1 MLEKI
6 LALDTTDMT
15 AEEKDTLS
23 NILSRAVAGQF
34 TEFENRVNENQNTGA
49 FESALAAVDEELALY
64 DRLSANSMAAQY
76 VNRQQVEDKRTVIKQ
91 SHMNYLLGEG
101 LDGVI
106 GQENE
111 EELGKLLDS
120 LQTYVNDGI
129 MSQEDF
135 DSSKNSAYTRLVLAK
150 ITRMT
155 NAGTDAAEIL
165 AYIDEKLYDTGNNS
179 SVLEYWD
186 YFQAVMGYGAGNPA
200 LVHPASSSGYLLPG
214 SDSMNLS
221 TNDIR
226 GLSNDEIRLAIYEI
240 FARHGKIFQDQAV
253 NDYFLALGWYQPSSG
268 YDEGTLNTYEKFN
281 LNLLI
286 EYQKAT
292 GYR

>member
-1 MLEKI
+1 MLLGVGGGAGAGFGADAATSSI
-6 LALDTTDMT
+6 CLAIN
-15 AEEKDTLS
+15 LS
-23 NILSRAVAGQF
+23 
-34 TEFENRVNENQNTGA
+34 
-49 FESALAAVDEELALY
+49 Y
-64 DRLSANSMAAQY
+64 RLSANSMAAQY

-111 EELGKLLDS
+111 EELSKLLDS
-120 LQTYVNDGI
+120 LQSYVNDGI

-186 YFQAVMGYGAGNPA
+186 YFQAVMGYGAG
-200 LVHPASSSGYLLPG
+200 
-214 SDSMNLS
+214 
-221 TNDIR
+221 
-226 GLSNDEIRLAIYEI
+226 
-240 FARHGKIFQDQAV
+240 
-253 NDYFLALGWYQPSSG
+253 
-268 YDEGTLNTYEKFN
+268 
-281 LNLLI
+281 
-286 EYQKAT
+286 
-292 GYR
+292 

>member
-1 MLEKI
+1 
-6 LALDTTDMT
+6 
-15 AEEKDTLS
+15 
-23 NILSRAVAGQF
+23 
-34 TEFENRVNENQNTGA
+34 
-49 FESALAAVDEELALY
+49 
-64 DRLSANSMAAQY
+64 
-76 VNRQQVEDKRTVIKQ
+76 
-91 SHMNYLLGEG
+91 MNYLLGEG